1 MYEYTADRF
10 YYSYQGTP
18 LSRSEKSKFN
28 RTGLGLIVQ
37 SYIQLFCYFTPS
49 SFFPISLF
57 SSRNNYQHY
66 YHLERKRKKCER
78 NRKRRRFNQRRRHN
92 FNFSNLAIPFKEHHC
107 TSLQCKKKTEFNCI
121 KFGLNVQRKL
131 PKIQSY
137 FQLHVSHHLLFFQSI
152 FSKKQLS
159 TLSLGKKRVE
169 EIEDLIKG
177 DDRGHNFNFSNL
189 AIHFKEHYCTS
200 LQ

>member
-107 TSLQCKKKTEFNCI
+107 TSLQWKKKNRI
-121 KFGLNVQRKL
+121 
-131 PKIQSY
+131 
-137 FQLHVSHHLLFFQSI
+137 QLHQIWNKRPKKITKNTILFPTTYLTPPIILPIYFFQKTI
-152 FSKKQLS
+152 
-159 TLSLGKKRVE
+159 
-169 EIEDLIKG
+169 
-177 DDRGHNFNFSNL
+177 
-189 AIHFKEHYCTS
+189 IHIIT
-200 LQ
+200 